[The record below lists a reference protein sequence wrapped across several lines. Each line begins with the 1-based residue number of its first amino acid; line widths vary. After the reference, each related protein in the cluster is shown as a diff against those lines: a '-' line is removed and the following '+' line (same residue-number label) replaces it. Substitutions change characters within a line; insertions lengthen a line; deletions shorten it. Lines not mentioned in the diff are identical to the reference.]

1 MNLWVKK
8 FSEKVQKNLVPFFE
22 AWGWPV
28 QKEVTDSLAHLPCWL
43 EHPMREC
50 MGTEE

>member
-8 FSEKVQKNLVPFFE
+8 FSEKVQKNLAPFFE

-28 QKEVTDSLAHLPCWL
+28 QKEVATSLSCLPEWQ
-43 EHPMREC
+43 ENPMRVYVHPQV
-50 MGTEE
+50 